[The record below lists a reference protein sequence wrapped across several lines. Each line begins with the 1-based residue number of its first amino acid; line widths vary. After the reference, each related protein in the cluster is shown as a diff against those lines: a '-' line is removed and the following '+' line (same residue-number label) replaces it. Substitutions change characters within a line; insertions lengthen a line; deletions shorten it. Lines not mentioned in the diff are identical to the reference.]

1 MAALVQH
8 ITYDEFLPVL
18 LGKEQTANFG
28 LQLEQVLNFKN
39 FIYVVEQIITKFTQG
54 HSNGYKP
61 GLNPTVPASFG
72 TAAFRFGHSLL
83 PSTIERWSQSHR
95 YIS

>member
-18 LGKEQTANFG
+18 LGKEQTAQFG
-28 LQLEQVLNFKN
+28 LRLEQVTHLKFCPICQLNNKLL
-39 FIYVVEQIITKFTQG
+39 QG
-54 HSNGYKP
+54 HSNSYKP

-83 PSTIERWSQSHR
+83 PSTIERWSHSHR